1 MAPKHAKL
9 QIFIQATFISF
20 KTFTTEKKLKPAKND
35 QIWLVFA

>member
-9 QIFIQATFISF
+9 QIFIQVTFISF